1 MKSIPVEQKENP
13 LEFALDASQIEA
25 ILDIQER
32 KLNRETCEELI
43 CQIVDL
49 FPLPEY
55 DEQKRTSL
63 FDRVLWS
70 TKGAYLIGYKDA
82 LEIVAAALKLQLDDG
97 R

>member
-1 MKSIPVEQKENP
+1 MFAREMSAQRR
-13 LEFALDASQIEA
+13 EFELDAVQIKA

-32 KLNRETCEELI
+32 KLNRAACGKLM
-43 CQIVDL
+43 CQIMDL
-49 FPLPEY
+49 FPLPECGR
-55 DEQKRTSL
+55 QQRASL

-70 TKGAYLIGYKDA
+70 IKGAYLIGYKDA